1 MATKTYKKISNE
13 GTVNMVSESSTDYN
27 YSVVFHNFSL
37 INDFSLIKKAREGVK
52 TEVFY
57 SLAEAMKL
65 SEKFLASVINLS
77 PRTISNYRDQN
88 KFLEP
93 NYSEHLL
100 KLIVLFEKGEEYLG
114 NVSEFKNW
122 LEKPFWNSSEKPI
135 DFINTSGGVDYLID
149 YLERMAQG
157 YPI

>member
-1 MATKTYKKISNE
+1 MATKSYKKNKD
-13 GTVNMVSESSTDYN
+13 TLNTLSEPAVAYNSSP
-27 YSVVFHNFSL
+27 VFHVFSYK
-37 INDFSLIKKAREGVK
+37 NDFSLIKKAREGVK

-65 SEKFLASVINLS
+65 PEKFLASVINLS
-77 PRTISNYRDQN
+77 PRTISNYRDQG

-114 NVSEFKNW
+114 NINEFKNW

>member
-1 MATKTYKKISNE
+1 MATKVYKKISNE
-13 GTVNMVSESSTDYN
+13 GTVNMVSESSMNYN

-37 INDFSLIKKAREGVK
+37 TNDFSLIKKAREGVK

-57 SLAEAMKL
+57 SFAEAMKL
-65 SEKFLASVINLS
+65 PEKFLASVINLS

-135 DFINTSGGVDYLID
+135 DFLNTSGGVDYLID